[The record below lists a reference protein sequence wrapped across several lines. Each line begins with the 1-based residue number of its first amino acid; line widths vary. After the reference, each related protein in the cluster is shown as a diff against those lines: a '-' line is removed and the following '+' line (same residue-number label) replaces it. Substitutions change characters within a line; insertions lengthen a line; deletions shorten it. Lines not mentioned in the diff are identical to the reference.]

1 LDSFFKTIAWFIDEW
16 STLVNGEFLDPTI
29 SQGLLVLFTGESIIS
44 WALEW
49 IKEIT
54 NEIKSPKNIR
64 KKYCVFFQTS
74 K

>member
-29 SQGLLVLFTGESIIS
+29 SPGLLVFFTGESIIS

-54 NEIKSPKNIR
+54 MEQKE
-64 KKYCVFFQTS
+64 
-74 K
+74 